1 MIRVLVLNGPN
12 LNLLG
17 TREPEIYG
25 HTTLAEIEDGL
36 RRRGA
41 ELGLAVECLQSN
53 HEGVLIDRLHRR
65 DFDWAIVNAAGL
77 THTSISLRDALLAVG
92 RPFVEVH
99 LSDPSKREPFRHVNY
114 LQDIA
119 AETIVGRGV
128 AGYTAALELVADRTG
143 DLPPAAAGA
152 TEALNAP
159 ASPGED

>member
-25 HTTLAEIEDGL
+25 HTTLAEINEGL

-41 ELGLAVECLQSN
+41 ELGLAVECVQSN
-53 HEGVLIDRLHRR
+53 HEGVLIDRLHAR

-77 THTSISLRDALLAVG
+77 THTSVSLRDALLAVG

-99 LSDPSKREPFRHVNY
+99 LSDPSSREAFRHVNY
-114 LQDIA
+114 LHDIA
-119 AETIVGRGV
+119 VETIVGRGA
-128 AGYTAALELVADRTG
+128 AGYSDALELIASRTADASAKPTG
-143 DLPPAAAGA
+143 GRAG
-152 TEALNAP
+152 
-159 ASPGED
+159 

>member
-25 HTTLAEIEDGL
+25 HTTLAEIDEGL
-36 RRRGA
+36 KRRGA

-65 DFDWAIVNAAGL
+65 DFDWAIVNAGGL

-114 LQDIA
+114 FHDIA
-119 AETIVGRGV
+119 AESVVGLG
-128 AGYTAALELVADRTG
+128 ATGYTVALEIVARRNG
-143 DLPPAAAGA
+143 G
-152 TEALNAP
+152 AP
-159 ASPGED
+159 ADSEAR